1 MVLWLGNFL
10 LDLKVFG
17 VFSFKNIMILKWV
30 MCDVTCHFS
39 AKVDF
44 ENEN

>member
-1 MVLWLGNFL
+1 MVVWLGNFL
-10 LDLKVFG
+10 LDLKFCG
-17 VFSFKNIMILKWV
+17 VFSFENIKILKWV
-30 MCDVTCHFS
+30 VYDVACHFS